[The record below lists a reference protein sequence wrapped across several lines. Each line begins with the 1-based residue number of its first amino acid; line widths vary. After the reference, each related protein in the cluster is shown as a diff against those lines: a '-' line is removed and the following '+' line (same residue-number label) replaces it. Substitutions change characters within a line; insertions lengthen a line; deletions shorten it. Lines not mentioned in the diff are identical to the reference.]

1 MAKVVIFEARQKNN
15 NPYVQMSVFVDKKNP
30 SGGIFMQFVVEVFFW
45 LQIDGSQERYLFTN
59 KMEVIVGKV
68 GFALRGTVE
77 TRLIL

>member
-1 MAKVVIFEARQKNN
+1 
-15 NPYVQMSVFVDKKNP
+15 
-30 SGGIFMQFVVEVFFW
+30 MQFVVEVFFW

>member
-1 MAKVVIFEARQKNN
+1 
-15 NPYVQMSVFVDKKNP
+15 
-30 SGGIFMQFVVEVFFW
+30 MQFVVEVFFW

-77 TRLIL
+77 TRLILWNEALRVWRMKTVACFKIYVE